1 MIQTE
6 KISHD
11 ERARMAIDETYL
23 TQLAK
28 ALRYWKSSRAL
39 APMVVWLGFSSIL
52 LALLILVFA
61 NMWVLLIIPGGLI
74 VAAMIIHGQRKNV
87 SDDVV
92 WSVVREHY
100 QKHGFN
106 IDCQS
111 LDATNELSLDELSN
125 LINKSLDRHQ
135 LRDEGLRFATN
146 NVGGHIYHYIAE
158 KRHVNE
164 KGNVSY
170 STVFDGIVISLDP
183 MSLSMEYDIQISP
196 ISKMGRL
203 VQDTLSTISNTFS
216 DVRFSNEELNDR
228 LVLKTEGYWNG
239 TKNNEWLG
247 QRFSTNLEEVFYQ
260 LYQHYGVFWTRMYR
274 GKIWLAF
281 PEVSGLIFSGEGRLN
296 RYMLPNSSITTENFE
311 PRKWSELFYIIGVM
325 EALVFNVQH
334 MLSND
339 DVSEMK
345 LASDF
350 DTLIKNKTDVE
361 KETYSAYHQF
371 QTDTHVAK
379 ILNDEQVIR
388 YKKEYLEG

>member
-28 ALRYWKSSRAL
+28 ALRYWKASRAF

-100 QKHGFN
+100 QKQGFN

-111 LDATNELSLDELSN
+111 LDATNELSLDELSD

-146 NVGGHIYHYIAE
+146 NVGGHIYHYTAE

>member
-1 MIQTE
+1 
-6 KISHD
+6 
-11 ERARMAIDETYL
+11 
-23 TQLAK
+23 
-28 ALRYWKSSRAL
+28 
-39 APMVVWLGFSSIL
+39 MVQG
-52 LALLILVFA
+52 
-61 NMWVLLIIPGGLI
+61 
-74 VAAMIIHGQRKNV
+74 R
-87 SDDVV
+87 
-92 WSVVREHY
+92 
-100 QKHGFN
+100 
-106 IDCQS
+106 
-111 LDATNELSLDELSN
+111 
-125 LINKSLDRHQ
+125 
-135 LRDEGLRFATN
+135 
-146 NVGGHIYHYIAE
+146 
-158 KRHVNE
+158 
-164 KGNVSY
+164 
-170 STVFDGIVISLDP
+170 

-325 EALVFNVQH
+325 EALTFNVQH